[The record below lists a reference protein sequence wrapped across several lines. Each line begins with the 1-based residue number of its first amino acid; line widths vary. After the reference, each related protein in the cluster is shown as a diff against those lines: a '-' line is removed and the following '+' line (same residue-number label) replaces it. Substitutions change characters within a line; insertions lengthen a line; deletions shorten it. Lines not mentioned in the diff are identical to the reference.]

1 GGADMP
7 VVISLL
13 NSFSGV
19 ALVGAGFVIGN
30 SILIVAGATV
40 GAAGLILT
48 QIMARAM
55 NRPLSNVLFGAFG
68 AEAARTGDDADKAV
82 RSVSAEVA
90 AMVLGFAESAIVVP
104 GYGLAVAQAQH
115 DLAELASLL
124 EARRAT
130 VKYAV
135 HPVAGRMP
143 GH

>member
-1 GGADMP
+1 EMNLAMVLATVALGGVLVFSPRPTVFALLVALPLVVGVTAVIRIGGADMP

-68 AEAARTGDDADKAV
+68 AEAARTGDDANKAV
-82 RSVSAEVA
+82 RSVSAEEA
-90 AMVLGFAESAIVVP
+90 AMVLGFAE
-104 GYGLAVAQAQH
+104 
-115 DLAELASLL
+115 
-124 EARRAT
+124 
-130 VKYAV
+130 
-135 HPVAGRMP
+135 
-143 GH
+143 